1 MRKSM
6 LCREVV
12 LMTVFQFSDNANLC
26 VIDDG
31 RTIKMTQEVFNLLTV
46 RVSLERGK
54 TITFFL
60 TRSGEPVKD
69 FRGAWWVLCEKCD
82 LGKFVKVEDDKLR
95 WEGLLFHDLGR

>member
-1 MRKSM
+1 
-6 LCREVV
+6 
-12 LMTVFQFSDNANLC
+12 MTVFQFSDNANLC

-31 RTIKMTQEVFNLLTV
+31 RTIKMTQEVFNHLDRACVL
-46 RVSLERGK
+46 GK
-54 TITFFL
+54 GKDDYVFFDPK
-60 TRSGEPVKD
+60 REPVKD